1 MTRSIPAV
9 ILEADDVAETESFL
23 KALGVDDRVRVRPA
37 QEPASGFRGY
47 SLSLVVSQPG
57 VVDAY
62 LRAALD
68 AGGTQVKAASKSFW
82 GYGGSFR
89 APDGTV
95 WTVASSKKKDSGP
108 SNLQYDE
115 LVLLLGVDDVK
126 ATRQLYVEQ
135 GLEVGKGFGSKYVE
149 FKAPTGPGVKLALQ
163 SRRAVAKNA
172 GVDAEGS
179 GSHRLAILSDGPP
192 FTDPDGYEWE
202 SR

>member
-1 MTRSIPAV
+1 MTTRTIPAV
-9 ILEADDVAETESFL
+9 VLEADDVAEAETFYKS
-23 KALGVDDRVRVRPA
+23 LGVGDRVRVRTADAP
-37 QEPASGFRGY
+37 STGFRGY

-62 LRAALD
+62 LRAAVD
-68 AGGTQVKAASKSFW
+68 AGATAIKPGSKSFW

-95 WTVASSKKKDSGP
+95 WTVASSKKKDAGP
-108 SNLQYDE
+108 SNLEYDE
-115 LVLLLGVDDVK
+115 LVLLLGVEDVK
-126 ATRQLYVEQ
+126 ATRQLYVDQ

-149 FKAPTGPGVKLALQ
+149 FKAAGPGVKLALQ

-192 FTDPDGYEWE
+192 FTDPDGYAWE